1 MRTFALTVL
10 GLTFLFL
17 FMAVSRGTAEN
28 VKFGIPGLTVT
39 MMPLP
44 VAKERGYFQ
53 QEGLNVELVLM
64 PAALNIKV
72 LLSGDLDYATT
83 IGSAV
88 VASVRGID
96 VRVVMCFVDRPLFDL
111 VGNPAITSVADLKGR
126 LVGISSRGGVID
138 VATRQMI
145 KQSGVDPAQVTLLI
159 VGGQTEMLVALKAGR
174 ISAGLLSPPQNFLA
188 YREGLKNIGF
198 AGAYIRIPSTGVVAM
213 RDRLERNPDQVRRV
227 LRALSRARVFARD
240 NKAAVMP
247 ILKRFLKL
255 EDDDLLSKI
264 YDYHQ
269 RAETPDGRIDT
280 GLAAEVI
287 RDFRQAEGVAREISV
302 GQVFDFSYLEPLR

>member
-1 MRTFALTVL
+1 MRTFAVTVS
-10 GLTFLFL
+10 GLALLFVFL
-17 FMAVSRGTAEN
+17 AVSSVTAEN
-28 VKFGIPGLTVT
+28 VKIGIPSLTVT
-39 MMPLP
+39 MMPLA

-53 QEGLNVELVLM
+53 QEGLNVELILM

-72 LLSGDLDYATT
+72 LLSGGLDYATT

-88 VASVRGID
+88 VAAVRGID
-96 VRVVMCFVDRPLFDL
+96 VRVVMCFVDRALFDL
-111 VGNPAITSVADLKGR
+111 VGTREINSVADLKGR

-159 VGGQTEMLVALKAGR
+159 VGGQTEMLVALKTGR

-188 YREGLKNIGF
+188 YREGLKNLGF

-213 RDRLERNPDQVRRV
+213 RDQLERNPDQVRRV
-227 LRALSRARVFARD
+227 LRALSRARVFARE
-240 NKAAVMP
+240 NKSAVLP
-247 ILKRFLKL
+247 ILGRFLKL
-255 EDDDLLSKI
+255 EDERLLSEL

-280 GLAAEVI
+280 GLAAQTI
-287 RDFRQAEGVAREISV
+287 RDFRQAEGVAREIPV
-302 GQVFDFSYLEPLR
+302 GQLFDFSYLEPHR

>member
-72 LLSGDLDYATT
+72 LLSGGLDYATT

-111 VGNPAITSVADLKGR
+111 VGTLEINSVADLKGR
-126 LVGISSRGGVID
+126 LVGISSRGGGID

-198 AGAYIRIPSTGVVAM
+198 AGSYIRIPSTGVVAM

-280 GLAAEVI
+280 GLAAETI

>member
-1 MRTFALTVL
+1 
-10 GLTFLFL
+10 
-17 FMAVSRGTAEN
+17 MAVSRGTAEN

-227 LRALSRARVFARD
+227 LRALSRARVFARG
-240 NKAAVMP
+240 NKAAVIP

>member
-72 LLSGDLDYATT
+72 LLSGGLDYATT

-111 VGNPAITSVADLKGR
+111 VGTLEINSVADLKGR

-198 AGAYIRIPSTGVVAM
+198 AGSYIRIPSTGVVAM

-280 GLAAEVI
+280 GLAAETI